1 METQVIIF
9 RKGDVL
15 AHVVTD
21 GKHHAVYTST
31 GRTLYDKLHQAIAA
45 LEADGYS
52 ILNQ

>member
-9 RKGDVL
+9 RKCDTL

-21 GKHHAVYTST
+21 GKHHAAYTST